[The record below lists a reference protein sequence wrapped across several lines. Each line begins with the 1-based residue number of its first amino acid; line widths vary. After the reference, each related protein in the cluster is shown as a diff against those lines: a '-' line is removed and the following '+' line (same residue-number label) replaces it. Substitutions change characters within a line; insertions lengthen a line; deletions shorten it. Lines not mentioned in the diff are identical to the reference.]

1 MLTKLFNYAIALPAL
16 RYSLPKAYHWFS
28 QNVKLLPPVGVVIEM
43 TYACNWRCSMC
54 MYYHEGAVE
63 GMQKTVKDLRKEELS
78 TEEVKK
84 FIDDVVSMGVRHIS
98 LHGGEP
104 LIRRDFAEVLTY
116 AADKGLHT
124 STFSNATL
132 ITEELAELFTKKLH
146 VIGVSVHG
154 SEAVHDAVTKTP
166 GSWKKAMNGIRLMQE
181 AKKRTGSPYPQIRM
195 SCIVSAAN
203 YLHLEDMVEVV
214 VGTGLDECSFGV
226 TTFTNEKAL
235 AATLKMI
242 PPVVTTTDPYTGD
255 FHLGQAVR
263 DIDSEEYLKSVA
275 KLTKKAREAGV
286 KVFMRNFKDSREV
299 SRVYND
305 AFFLLGKACNYPW
318 LSAFVSTYGAVA
330 PCVPFSQVKGYTMG
344 NLRDEGGF
352 KKIWN
357 GLEYKSFRDSFSH
370 HGNVAPL
377 CAKCCMLGEGEY
389 LS

>member
-16 RYSLPKAYHWFS
+16 RYSLPKAYHWLS

-63 GMQKTVKDLRKEELS
+63 GMQKTVKDMRKTELS
-78 TEEVKK
+78 TEEIKK
-84 FIDDVVSMGVRHIS
+84 FIDDVADMGVRHIS

-104 LIRRDFAEVLTY
+104 LVRRDFADVVTH
-116 AADKGLHT
+116 AADRGLHT

-154 SEAVHDAVTKTP
+154 SEEFHDAVTKTP
-166 GSWKKAMNGIRLMQE
+166 GSWKKAMNGIRLIQE
-181 AKKRTGSPYPQIRM
+181 AKKRTGSEYPQIRM
-195 SCIVSAAN
+195 SCILSAAN
-203 YLHLEDMVEVV
+203 YLHMEDMVDVV
-214 VGTGLDECSFGV
+214 KQAGLDECSFGV
-226 TTFTNEKAL
+226 TTFTNDKAL
-235 AATLKMI
+235 DATRKLV
-242 PPVVTTTDPYTGD
+242 PPVVTTADPYTGD
-255 FHLGQAVR
+255 FHLGKAVL
-263 DIDSEEYLKSVA
+263 DINGDEYLAAVSRLTA
-275 KLTKKAREAGV
+275 KAKQAGV
-286 KVFMRNFKDSREV
+286 KVFMRKFKDSREV

-318 LSAFVSTYGAVA
+318 LSSFVSTYGAVA
-330 PCVPFSQVKGYTMG
+330 PCVPFSQVQGYTMG
-344 NLRDEGGF
+344 NIRDQSF
-352 KKIWN
+352 KDIWYN
-357 GLEYKSFRDSFSH
+357 PEYKSFRGHFAKAN
-370 HGNVAPL
+370 NVAPL